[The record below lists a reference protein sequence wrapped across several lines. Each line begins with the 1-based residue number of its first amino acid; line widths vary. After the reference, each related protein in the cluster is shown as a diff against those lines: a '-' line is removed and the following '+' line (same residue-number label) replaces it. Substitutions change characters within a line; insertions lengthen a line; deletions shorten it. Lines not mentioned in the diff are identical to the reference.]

1 MLQVRKTAGLKVIV
15 LVSAV
20 LLGGGLWAWQNWR
33 SEQQREQQAK
43 VAAQTTA
50 AVRQDL
56 TVKIS
61 ASGTIQPIAPVNVS
75 PKQPG
80 RLIALYVEQGDRV
93 TTGQDLARMDASN
106 LQGPLL
112 QAQAGLKQA
121 QANLR
126 KLQAGSRPQD
136 IAQAEQ
142 ALREAQ
148 AQMVALTSLYTSN
161 QALYNSGA
169 LSQTDRDRSRS
180 DYEAARA
187 RIKRLTQAL
196 DLLKAGSRPEDIAV
210 AEAQVMQAQG
220 SLKTV
225 QTQLNDTLIKAPFAG
240 TITQKYADV
249 GAFVTPTTSA
259 SATSSATSS
268 SIVALAS
275 DLEAVVNVAETDVGS
290 IQVGQTVE
298 LQVDAY
304 PNHPFQGRV
313 RRVAPESIVVQNVT
327 SFQIRVQV
335 LNDSKHQLKSGMN
348 LTASFL
354 VSQTPQA
361 LLIPTMAIVNRA
373 EGVGVYVSRGAGKP
387 EFRPIQLGATVDG
400 QTEVIKGLAA
410 GERVFT
416 TLPGQRE
423 PNKKPVKPSTFSPP
437 TVRPPR

>member
-1 MLQVRKTAGLKVIV
+1 MLQVRKTPGLKVIV

-169 LSQTDRDRSRS
+169 LSQADRDRSRS